1 MQEFAFEINIYA
13 AAVSMFA
20 VVVSFALW
28 RKMRWRYMPP
38 FILGWFGMVA
48 YWSLLAVTAGP
59 APAIARGD
67 IAAPI
72 RGIEVIMMSA
82 FAWGF
87 VAQAAALMRGR
98 RGRNST

>member
-20 VVVSFALW
+20 VVVSFAIW
-28 RKMRWRYMPP
+28 RKMRWRYMLP
-38 FILGWFGMVA
+38 FVLGWFGMVA

-72 RGIEVIMMSA
+72 RGIELIMMSA

-87 VAQAAALMRGR
+87 VAQARAMTRAGRGR
-98 RGRNST
+98 GST

>member
-28 RKMRWRYMPP
+28 RKLRCRYMLP
-38 FILGWFGMVA
+38 FMLGWWGMVA
-48 YWSLLAVTAGP
+48 YWSLLAITAGP

-72 RGIEVIMMSA
+72 RGIEAIMMSA
-82 FAWGF
+82 FACGF
-87 VAQAAALMRGR
+87 VAQALALMRAR
-98 RGRNST
+98 RGRN

>member
-1 MQEFAFEINIYA
+1 MQEYAFEINIYA

-20 VVVSFALW
+20 AVVSFAIW
-28 RKMRWRYMPP
+28 RKMRWRYMLP

-72 RGIEVIMMSA
+72 RGIEMIMMSA

-87 VAQAAALMRGR
+87 VAQAGALMRGR

>member
-28 RKMRWRYMPP
+28 RKTRYRYMLP
-38 FILGWFGMVA
+38 FAVGWWGMVA
-48 YWSLLAVTAGP
+48 YWSLLAITAGP

-72 RGIEVIMMSA
+72 RGIELIMMTA

-87 VAQAAALMRGR
+87 VAQAAALVKAR
-98 RGRNST
+98 RGNST